1 MNRVF
6 SFFGSLAGD
15 FSPRIPG
22 QCFGETCSIFG
33 GNPCLN
39 LDGSEQPFT
48 SERRKSM
55 KSCDLAG
62 FLLFFHL

>member
-33 GNPCLN
+33 GNQCAN
-39 LDGSEQPFT
+39 LDGN
-48 SERRKSM
+48 
-55 KSCDLAG
+55 
-62 FLLFFHL
+62 